1 MFHGVGGRKQM
12 LEKLLLAGTI
22 TFCLNLF
29 LQISVPESNHADTSL
44 LEVPGVE
51 STQLVQLTEFK

>member
-1 MFHGVGGRKQM
+1 M